1 MSLNNASTPSD
12 AVPESVVVTAERHR
26 RWLRSIFWIGGL
38 LVLVMLLMVIG
49 YQLAV
54 TRTLRQHG
62 WELENSPDWLPDW
75 VPEPVATRIAP
86 FSSAS
91 LFDQPQPQEGD
102 FELLRQYSQL
112 ESLDFRSTELSESSL
127 AAISRIKTL
136 VYFNMISTT
145 IDEEGLR
152 HLNLLPEFNQS
163 SIQLMT
169 LGDVAMKHL
178 ANCPNLQHLYFW
190 KCHMDDDSW
199 AHFSTHST
207 LGTVSFTDTDV
218 GNRAMEHLSSCPG
231 LWAVTLNGT
240 RVTDDGI
247 VSLAKCPKLK
257 YLIVAKMPINN
268 AAIQRFLTIRSDVQF
283 GLSSTNVTQDAVDEV
298 KRKYPGL
305 DIDLIK

>member
-199 AHFSTHST
+199 AHFSTHSALRAVT
-207 LGTVSFTDTDV
+207 FTDTDV
-218 GNRAMEHLSSCPG
+218 GDRAMEHLSSCPG

-247 VSLAKCPKLK
+247 VSLAKSLTLQ
-257 YLIVAKMPINN
+257 YVEVEKMPINS
-268 AAIQRFLTIRSDVQF
+268 AAIERFAKIRSNMRFV
-283 GLSSTNVTQDAVDEV
+283 LRSTNVTQDAADEL
-298 KRKYPGL
+298 KLKYPKL
-305 DIDLIK
+305 EIDLSK

>member
-38 LVLVMLLMVIG
+38 LVLVMLLMVVG

-199 AHFSTHST
+199 AHFSTHSALRAVT
-207 LGTVSFTDTDV
+207 FTDTDV
-218 GNRAMEHLSSCPG
+218 GDRAMEHLSSCPG

-247 VSLAKCPKLK
+247 VSLAKSLTLQ
-257 YLIVAKMPINN
+257 YVEVEKMPINS
-268 AAIQRFLTIRSDVQF
+268 AAIERFAKIRSNMRFV
-283 GLSSTNVTQDAVDEV
+283 LRSTNVTQDAADEL
-298 KRKYPGL
+298 KLKYPKL
-305 DIDLIK
+305 EIDLSK